1 MRTNLSILPWK
12 YERPNNELSLGVIM
26 NGLLC
31 SNVLAPNENGDTS
44 PEGVNLFTLGL
55 KSRISDAGIPSIIGK
70 SLVYLSKVYEL
81 TLNMS
86 PVVALDT

>member
-1 MRTNLSILPWK
+1 
-12 YERPNNELSLGVIM
+12 M

-44 PEGVNLFTLGL
+44 PEGVNAFTLGL
-55 KSRISDAGIPSIIGK
+55 KSRISDAGIPSMSGK

-86 PVVALDT
+86 PVVALDTWYRSNITKSFLDGIADFSFLTILE

>member
-31 SNVLAPNENGDTS
+31 SNVLAPNENGETS

-55 KSRISDAGIPSIIGK
+55 KSRISDAGIPSMSGK
-70 SLVYLSKVYEL
+70 SFVYLSAKY
-81 TLNMS
+81 MS
-86 PVVALDT
+86 